1 MRIVTDK
8 NILSKPCDLITS
20 NKTLF
25 ERANALIKA
34 IKKMPWAIGL
44 ADNQIGGHHRIFVAK
59 LGSKERL
66 TVVFNPSISH
76 HFIKGNKEVN
86 YTEECLSLGKEYYP
100 TKRWKSISLE
110 QTKKIIHPQGP
121 HDDPIP
127 DTYLSLHRGK
137 VKLNKYSLRERYPY
151 RCLFHNRD
159 AQVIQHEIDHLDGIL
174 ISDKKEELMMKRALA
189 FNIT

>member
-8 NILSKPCDLITS
+8 DILSKPCDLIRS
-20 NKTLF
+20 NKVLF
-25 ERANALIKA
+25 ERARALIKA

-59 LGSKERL
+59 LGNKERL

-86 YTEECLSLGKEYYP
+86 YTEECLSLTKEYYP
-100 TKRWKSISLE
+100 TKRWKSIE
-110 QTKKIIHPQGP
+110 IQQIKKIIHPQEP
-121 HDDPIP
+121 YVVDSKP
-127 DTYLSLHRGK
+127 DTYLSLNT
-137 VKLNKYSLRERYPY
+137 KLRKYRLKSKYPY
-151 RCLFHNRD
+151 RNLFHNRD

-174 ISDKKEELMMKRALA
+174 ISDKKE
-189 FNIT
+189 